1 MSTTTVGELIEFLQN
16 FDARVQVLI
25 NTDGGTPDFCHL
37 PNLMETVYFLGAPGS
52 DQDLV
57 TCTADLLPEMLAEGL
72 EIKTTAPL
80 LWPM

>member
-1 MSTTTVGELIEFLQN
+1 MSSITVGELIEFLQN

-25 NTDGGTPDFCHL
+25 NSDGGTPDFGHL
-37 PNLMETVYFLGAPGS
+37 PSHMETVYFLGAPGS

-57 TCTADLLPEMLAEGL
+57 TCTADLLPEMIAEGL
-72 EIKTTAPL
+72 EIKTMAPL

>member
-25 NTDGGTPDFCHL
+25 NSDGGTPDFGHL
-37 PNLMETVYFLGAPGS
+37 PNQMETVYFLGAPDS

-57 TCTADLLPEMLAEGL
+57 TCTEDLLSEMLAEGL

>member
-52 DQDLV
+52 DRDLV
-57 TCTADLLPEMLAEGL
+57 TVTEDLLPEMLAEGL

>member
-25 NTDGGTPDFCHL
+25 NSDGGTPDFGHL
-37 PNLMETVYFLGAPGS
+37 PNHMETVYFLGAPGS

-57 TCTADLLPEMLAEGL
+57 TCTADLLPEMIAEGL
-72 EIKTTAPL
+72 EIKTMAPL